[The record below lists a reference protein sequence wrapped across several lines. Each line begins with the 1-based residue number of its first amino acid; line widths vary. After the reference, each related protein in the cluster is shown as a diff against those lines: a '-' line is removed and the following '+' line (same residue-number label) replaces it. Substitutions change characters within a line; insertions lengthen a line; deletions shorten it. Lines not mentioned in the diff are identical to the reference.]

1 MTDVGGGTLKPFQ
14 LFHGSLGHGTIK
26 YPKLEGTYEDHQ
38 VQILAAHRTTQKV
51 ARGENPALQVPSHAP
66 LGELLSSASFES

>member
-1 MTDVGGGTLKPFQ
+1 MTDVGGGHLKPFQ

-26 YPKLEGTYEDHQ
+26 YPKLEGTYKDHQ

-51 ARGENPALQVPSHAP
+51 DQGGESLPYHAP
-66 LGELLSSASFES
+66 LGELSSSGSSES